1 MAGKITRELGEFLHK
16 FVDHVGAGS
25 LHTDIDGLV
34 KDEEKTAEK
43 DASTDAKSAVD
54 GKGKEDTT
62 NA

>member
-1 MAGKITRELGEFLHK
+1 MAGKITKELGEFLHK

-34 KDEEKTAEK
+34 KDEEKTAE
-43 DASTDAKSAVD
+43 SAVD